1 MLERKA
7 SNPVPIDSYFTKG
20 YAMDHL
26 NQNISMN
33 LKRIRLARGYSLDM
47 VAEQTGVS
55 KSMLGQIERGEANPT
70 IAILGKIVSG
80 LRVELTDL
88 VETPEDR
95 VYPVSKEWL
104 LPTKEVADRYK
115 VFNYFPYE
123 KNRNFELYTIE
134 VAPGA
139 VYYSGSHGENT
150 GEYLIV
156 QSGQLTLKV
165 EGAEYVVK
173 QGDAIRF
180 HTDEEHEYY
189 NRGTELLEIIC
200 IFYYT
205 A

>member
-1 MLERKA
+1 
-7 SNPVPIDSYFTKG
+7 
-20 YAMDHL
+20 MDHL

-33 LKRIRLARGYSLDM
+33 QKRIRLARGYSLDM

-95 VYPVSKEWL
+95 VYPVSREWL
-104 LPTKEVADRYK
+104 LPTKEVQDKYK
-115 VFNYFPYE
+115 VFNFFPYE

-134 VAPGA
+134 VAPGES
-139 VYYSGSHGENT
+139 YYSGSHGENT
-150 GEYLIV
+150 REYLIV

-165 EGAEYVVK
+165 EGTEYIVE

-180 HTDEEHEYY
+180 DTDEEHEYC
-189 NRGTELLEIIC
+189 NCGSGLLQIIC
-200 IFYYT
+200 IFYYI